1 MRRTEVRASKK
12 HTTTVAVRVPSTN
25 PPNVGTVLSLAKA
38 RNSADQRSLFMDHE
52 NASLQMR
59 HDTQLAGMRK
69 AWNSG
74 NVGGVF
80 DAIFYCD
87 EHKLRLPSW
96 ALAFVT
102 HMSRDV
108 IRGRRPRNAH
118 RLITKYFNAMRH
130 FERYETIQECSAHEE
145 QNRDPDSNDIVIKRI
160 RGRDKFQQ
168 ASAFLAGCSDAKG
181 RPLGGAPDIMK
192 SSHTKVKKTIKTNP
206 GTYYVSIYL
215 PRLRPAPVRPLRF
228 LLDAIA
234 DLTGKSLRPVK
245 R

>member
-1 MRRTEVRASKK
+1 MTKGKVPTSQR
-12 HTTTVAVRVPSTN
+12 PSTTAAGTSPRPVRTIGSLNRRN
-25 PPNVGTVLSLAKA
+25 PLLSDERDGLRRWH
-38 RNSADQRSLFMDHE
+38 RN
-52 NASLQMR
+52 
-59 HDTQLAGMRK
+59 QLAGMRK
-69 AWNSG
+69 AWNAG

-87 EHKLRLPSW
+87 EHKLPLPSW

-145 QNRDPDSNDIVIKRI
+145 KNRDPDSNDIVIERI

-168 ASAFLAGCSDAKG
+168 ASVFLAGCSDAKG
-181 RPLGGAPDIMK
+181 RPLGGSPDVMK
-192 SSHTKVKKTIKTNP
+192 FSSTKVKKTIKTNP

-215 PRLRPAPVRPLRF
+215 PRFRRAPVRPLRF

-234 DLTGKSLRPVK
+234 ELTD
-245 R
+245 